1 MFRGLSE
8 GDYIMPDNSNLRLR
22 QQIDEIKKYRLDCE
36 LEIKNKVN
44 FNEIEKYLVLV

>member
-22 QQIDEIKKYRLDCE
+22 QQIDEIKKYQIKKIKRKINEGLD
-36 LEIKNKVN
+36 LPSSIVG
-44 FNEIEKYLVLV
+44 